1 MNITNRGTRP
11 TLVLVI
17 SRETTGIR
25 QVALLFG
32 ALLCLVIGSRWQQ
45 QAPLIIGAVVTT
57 IATLHFV
64 ITQVGAWLVLLP
76 VGLLLLILGAT
87 NENRRRAMA
96 FRGNIGRMR

>member
-1 MNITNRGTRP
+1 M
-11 TLVLVI
+11 LVI
-17 SRETTGIR
+17 SRETTGVR
-25 QVALLFG
+25 QIALLIG
-32 ALLCLVIGSRWQQ
+32 ALVCLVVGSRYQQ

-64 ITQVGAWLVLLP
+64 ITLVSAWLVLVP

-96 FRGNIGRMR
+96 FRGNLGRMR